1 MILHENILMDIFV
14 GVNLRVDVDLGL
26 DYVILGE
33 VDVVLGVVYVVLSVN
48 LDVGIWLGLV
58 WYVGVWLELE
68 VPSVGLNVS
77 VGLGGDLD
85 VSVVGVVLD
94 V

>member
-1 MILHENILMDIFV
+1 MILQENILMDIFV

-26 DYVILGE
+26 DYVNLGE

-85 VSVVGVVLD
+85 VSLVGVVLD

>member
-48 LDVGIWLGLV
+48 LDVEIWLGLV
-58 WYVGVWLELE
+58 LYVGVWLELE

>member
-26 DYVILGE
+26 DYVNLGE

-85 VSVVGVVLD
+85 VNVVGVVLD

>member
-26 DYVILGE
+26 DYVNLGE

>member
-1 MILHENILMDIFV
+1 MILQENILMDIFV

-26 DYVILGE
+26 DYVNLGE

>member
-1 MILHENILMDIFV
+1 MILQENILMDIFV

-26 DYVILGE
+26 DYVNLGE

-58 WYVGVWLELE
+58 LYVGVWLELE

>member
-26 DYVILGE
+26 DYVNLGE

-77 VGLGGDLD
+77 VGLGGDLN

>member
-1 MILHENILMDIFV
+1 MILQENILMDIFV
-14 GVNLRVDVDLGL
+14 GVNLRVDVDLGV
-26 DYVILGE
+26 DYVDLGE
-33 VDVVLGVVYVVLSVN
+33 VYVVLGVVYVVLSVN

-58 WYVGVWLELE
+58 LYVGVWLELE

-85 VSVVGVVLD
+85 VSLVGVVLD

>member
-48 LDVGIWLGLV
+48 LDVEIWLGLV
-58 WYVGVWLELE
+58 LYVDVWLELE

>member
-1 MILHENILMDIFV
+1 MILQENILMDIFV

-26 DYVILGE
+26 DYVNLGE

-68 VPSVGLNVS
+68 VPSAGLNVS
-77 VGLGGDLD
+77 VGLDGGLD
-85 VSVVGVVLD
+85 VSVFGVVLD

>member
-1 MILHENILMDIFV
+1 MILQENILMDIFV

-26 DYVILGE
+26 DYVNLGE

-48 LDVGIWLGLV
+48 LDVEIWLGLV
-58 WYVGVWLELE
+58 LYVGVWLELE

-77 VGLGGDLD
+77 VGLGGDWD
-85 VSVVGVVLD
+85 VSLVGVVLD

>member
-26 DYVILGE
+26 DYVNLGE

-48 LDVGIWLGLV
+48 LDVGI
-58 WYVGVWLELE
+58 
-68 VPSVGLNVS
+68 
-77 VGLGGDLD
+77 
-85 VSVVGVVLD
+85 
-94 V
+94 

>member
-1 MILHENILMDIFV
+1 MILQENILMDIFV

-26 DYVILGE
+26 DYVNLGE

-48 LDVGIWLGLV
+48 LDVEIWLGLV
-58 WYVGVWLELE
+58 LYVGVWLELE
-68 VPSVGLNVS
+68 VPSGGLN
-77 VGLGGDLD
+77 

>member
-1 MILHENILMDIFV
+1 MILQENILMDIFV

-26 DYVILGE
+26 DYVNLGE

-68 VPSVGLNVS
+68 VPSAGLNVS

>member
-14 GVNLRVDVDLGL
+14 GVNLRVDVDLGV
-26 DYVILGE
+26 DYVDLGE

-58 WYVGVWLELE
+58 LYVGVWLELE

>member
-1 MILHENILMDIFV
+1 MDIFV

-26 DYVILGE
+26 DYVNLGE

-58 WYVGVWLELE
+58 LYVGVWLELE

-85 VSVVGVVLD
+85 VSLVGVVLD

>member
-1 MILHENILMDIFV
+1 MILQENILMDIFV
-14 GVNLRVDVDLGL
+14 GMNLRVDVDLGL
-26 DYVILGE
+26 DYVNLGE

-48 LDVGIWLGLV
+48 LDVEIWLGLV
-58 WYVGVWLELE
+58 LYVGVWLELE

-77 VGLGGDLD
+77 VGLDGGLD
-85 VSVVGVVLD
+85 VSVFGVVLD

>member
-1 MILHENILMDIFV
+1 MILQENILMDIFV
-14 GVNLRVDVDLGL
+14 GVNLRVDVDLGV
-26 DYVILGE
+26 DYVNLGE

-58 WYVGVWLELE
+58 LYVGVWLELE

>member
-1 MILHENILMDIFV
+1 MILQENILMDIFV

-26 DYVILGE
+26 DYVNLGE

-48 LDVGIWLGLV
+48 LDVEIWLGSVL
-58 WYVGVWLELE
+58 YVGVWLELE

-85 VSVVGVVLD
+85 VSLVGVVLD

>member
-1 MILHENILMDIFV
+1 MILQENILMDIFV

-26 DYVILGE
+26 DYVNLGE

-58 WYVGVWLELE
+58 LYVGVWLELE

-85 VSVVGVVLD
+85 VSLVGVVLD

>member
-1 MILHENILMDIFV
+1 MILQENILMDIFV

-26 DYVILGE
+26 DYVNLGE

-48 LDVGIWLGLV
+48 LDVEIWLGLV
-58 WYVGVWLELE
+58 LYVGVWLELE
-68 VPSVGLNVS
+68 VPSGGLNLSAGV
-77 VGLGGDLD
+77 GGDLN

>member
-48 LDVGIWLGLV
+48 LDVEIWLGLV
-58 WYVGVWLELE
+58 LYVGVWLELE

-85 VSVVGVVLD
+85 VSLVGVVLD

>member
-1 MILHENILMDIFV
+1 MILQENILMDIFV

-26 DYVILGE
+26 DYVNLGE

-48 LDVGIWLGLV
+48 LDVEIWLGLV
-58 WYVGVWLELE
+58 LYVGVWLELE
-68 VPSVGLNVS
+68 VPSVELNVS

-85 VSVVGVVLD
+85 VSLVGVVLD